1 MAKTQNDTGVKV
13 AFILIAVVGGI
24 ALAVIIA
31 AVVIMFFVRGS
42 IDSSYTDTNSSEITT
57 NTIEQNNAIVDLA
70 IQQKDPALCDQ
81 INGETSVNMPLPGG
95 NKVQTYDEATSKQR
109 CKQQAEAGQPY
120 VY

>member
-1 MAKTQNDTGVKV
+1 MAKKQTDTGVKV
-13 AFILIAVVGGI
+13 AIIIIAVVGGI

-42 IDSSYTDTNSSEITT
+42 IDSSYTNYSESTP
-57 NTIEQNNAIVDLA
+57 NTIEQNNAIVDQA

-81 INGETSVNMPLPGG
+81 INGETSVNIPLPGG

>member
-1 MAKTQNDTGVKV
+1 MAKTKMDPTLKFV
-13 AFILIAVVGGI
+13 IIIIAVFTAIPV
-24 ALAVIIA
+24 LLVIIGIIL
-31 AVVIMFFVRGS
+31 VLLTGNMYSGY
-42 IDSSYTDTNSSEITT
+42 IDTKYSETT
-57 NTIEQNNAIVDLA
+57 NTIEQNNAIVDQA
-70 IQQKDPALCDQ
+70 IQQKDPAVCDQ

>member
-1 MAKTQNDTGVKV
+1 MAKTKMDPTLK
-13 AFILIAVVGGI
+13 I
-24 ALAVIIA
+24 VIIII
-31 AVVIMFFVRGS
+31 VVLTAISAFFIILGIVLVLLAGP
-42 IDSSYTDTNSSEITT
+42 IDSSYTNTSSSETT
-57 NTIEQNNAIVDLA
+57 KNTIEQNNAIVDQA